1 VEDVE
6 LINRILNNIEEINR
20 SCKVCVKENAERFG
34 KIETCLN
41 FYKKIVYT
49 ILFII
54 LSILGFIAK
63 PIVAAFIK

>member
-1 VEDVE
+1 
-6 LINRILNNIEEINR
+6 
-20 SCKVCVKENAERFG
+20 VCVKENAERFG

-49 ILFII
+49 ILFIM
-54 LSILGFIAK
+54 LSLIAK